1 MRATTRLLSEV
12 SSTISPDQI
21 DLTSF
26 ASSDGMLFVRNGIG
40 FATRGVAA
48 RVASHEARTF
58 LANIQ
63 IDDSVKAPGSGPV
76 LIGAIPFD
84 SQQPHDFVLPKM
96 LICKS
101 DDGRCWVTT
110 IQDTEL
116 DKSELTDSDFSP
128 LHAPSATSSS
138 YTVTP
143 GVDVETYLQ
152 AVTAA
157 RDAVRSGSITKA
169 VIARDVFVASS
180 QPIDIHSVL
189 LRLRNTF
196 GSSYQFSV
204 DGFVGASP
212 ELLVSILHGEVSS
225 HPLAGTAPR
234 TGDPTTDDQLAAS
247 LLSSSKNQIEHRIV
261 IDAVH
266 DTLLPWCS
274 YLDWEPEAS
283 VVAVANVQHLGTHMS
298 GRLSEPFL
306 HVLDAVYAL
315 SPTPALG
322 GHPRDKALKLIA
334 EVEGMSRGR
343 YGGAVGWFDSSGNG
357 VWAVS
362 IRCAE
367 YSNNN
372 KTARLF
378 AGGGIVADS
387 EPLSELAETQAK
399 LQAMLAAIIR
409 P

>member
-12 SSTISPDQI
+12 SATYTVDQL
-21 DLTSF
+21 DLTAF
-26 ASSDGMLFVRNGIG
+26 AGSEGMLFVRNGFG
-40 FATRGVAA
+40 FATRGIAA
-48 RVASHEARTF
+48 RVTSREAKTF

-63 IDDSVKAPGSGPV
+63 VDDTVNAPGSGPV

-84 SQQPHDFVLPKM
+84 SSQNHDFILPKL
-96 LICKS
+96 LIFKS
-101 DDGRCWVTT
+101 EDGRCWVTS
-110 IQDTEL
+110 IV
-116 DKSELTDSDFSP
+116 DSDLDLNPS
-128 LHAPSATSSS
+128 LAPNATSSS
-138 YTVTP
+138 YEVSP
-143 GVDVETYLQ
+143 GVEVEVYLN
-152 AVTAA
+152 AVTSA
-157 RDAVRSGSITKA
+157 RDAVRSGAIKKA
-169 VIARDVFVASS
+169 VIARDVFVTSS

-189 LRLRNTF
+189 LRLRNSF

-204 DGFVGASP
+204 DGFIGASP
-212 ELLVSILHGEVSS
+212 ELLVSILDGEVSS

-234 TGDPTTDDQLAAS
+234 TGDPATDAQLAIS
-247 LLSSSKNQIEHRIV
+247 LLSSTKNQIEHRIV

-283 VVAVANVQHLGTHMS
+283 IVAVANVQHLGTHMS
-298 GRLSEPFL
+298 GRLSQPFL

-322 GHPRDKALKLIA
+322 GFPRDKALNLISD
-334 EVEGMSRGR
+334 VEGMSRGR
-343 YGGAVGWFDSSGNG
+343 YGGAVGWFDSRGNG
-357 VWAVS
+357 VFAVS

-367 YSNNN
+367 FSNNN